1 MTLQGT
7 APYSLLD
14 RSETKWWTA
23 TRFGHFER
31 FDTEVHLPG
40 GEGGAWEWQERSA
53 VLPIVFVFDQEPAP
67 VECDPEKEAERDEL
81 LLSILRGLA
90 DETGRA
96 QVSNN
101 ELERRAGWRQETGE
115 AVRRHA
121 RNLAAQGR
129 IRVSGRAGQANT
141 YYLLEEDG

>member
-1 MTLQGT
+1 MTAQGT
-7 APYSLLD
+7 APYSPLT
-14 RSETKWWTA
+14 RSESRWWTGHEYGHLA
-23 TRFGHFER
+23 RRDDEAHRTR
-31 FDTEVHLPG
+31 D
-40 GEGGAWEWQERSA
+40 EGKTWRWHSRSDY
-53 VLPIVFVFDQEPAP
+53 LPIVLVFEEEPGS
-67 VECDPEKEAERDEL
+67 VESDPEKEAERDEL
-81 LLSILRGLA
+81 LLSILRDLA

-101 ELERRAGWRQETGE
+101 ELERRAGWRQEAGE

-141 YYLLEEDG
+141 YFLLEEGG